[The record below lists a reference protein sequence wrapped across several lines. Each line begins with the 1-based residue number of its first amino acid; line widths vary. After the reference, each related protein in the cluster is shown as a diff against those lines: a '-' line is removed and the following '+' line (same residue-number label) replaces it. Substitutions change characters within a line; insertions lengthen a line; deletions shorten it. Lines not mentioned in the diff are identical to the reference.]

1 MAPTKTTT
9 DNNNN
14 NNNKTDKGVEKS
26 ASRPKA
32 KDAVATSDAV
42 VTKKSAKPAVA
53 AAAAAASPA
62 EKPAK
67 KAAAPA
73 AAAAA
78 PAASSSSSKAAK
90 KAAPAAAAAAP
101 AATDAAAA
109 DGASSQAPIKPSAS
123 SRLIDV
129 VEGMNAACV
138 GLDDEIKAMV
148 EQHLR
153 PMRKMLDG
161 LDLMKVPI
169 GKATEH
175 VQRVKAQF
183 EALDGAAKTL
193 LEDSRAVRKVREG
206 VQAKSI
212 AQAKKAEALR
222 VVKALKKRERGV
234 PDGLHAPALASP
246 ALNAFL
252 GNPAGTMVRRV
263 DAAKAVHAYMKAHGL
278 KDNQPRG
285 FGGVDAELA
294 KFFPGEKSVEIF
306 AIQRKLSSQFT
317 KKADLEKIQ
326 AAAAAAAGK

>member
-1 MAPTKTTT
+1 MAPTTA
-9 DNNNN
+9 NNNN
-14 NNNKTDKGVEKS
+14 NNNKADKAEKA
-26 ASRPKA
+26 ASRPKV
-32 KDAVATSDAV
+32 KDAVVASDAV

-53 AAAAAASPA
+53 AAAAGAAPA

-73 AAAAA
+73 APVAASSSSAAKKAAAA
-78 PAASSSSSKAAK
+78 PAAAAVVV
-90 KAAPAAAAAAP
+90 AEPAAV
-101 AATDAAAA
+101 
-109 DGASSQAPIKPSAS
+109 ASSQQPIKPSAS

-161 LDLMKVPI
+161 LDLTKVPI
-169 GKATEH
+169 GKVAEH
-175 VQRVKAQF
+175 VQRVKTQF

-193 LEDSRAVRKVREG
+193 LDDARAVRKVREG
-206 VQAKSI
+206 AQAKSL

-222 VVKALKKRERGV
+222 VVKSMKKRERGV

-252 GNPAGTMVRRV
+252 GNPVGTMVRRV

-278 KDNQPRG
+278 KENQQRG

-294 KFFPGEKSVEIF
+294 KFFPGETSVEIF

-317 KKADLEKIQ
+317 KKKDLEEAQ
-326 AAAAAAAGK
+326 AAAAAAAAAGK

>member
-1 MAPTKTTT
+1 MAPTTAT
-9 DNNNN
+9 NN
-14 NNNKTDKGVEKS
+14 NNNKADKAEKA
-26 ASRPKA
+26 ASRPKV
-32 KDAVATSDAV
+32 KDAVVASDAV

-53 AAAAAASPA
+53 AAAAGAAPA

-67 KAAAPA
+67 KAAAAPA
-73 AAAAA
+73 APVAASSSSAAKKAAAA
-78 PAASSSSSKAAK
+78 PAAAAVVV
-90 KAAPAAAAAAP
+90 AEPAAV
-101 AATDAAAA
+101 
-109 DGASSQAPIKPSAS
+109 ASSQQPIKPSAS

-161 LDLMKVPI
+161 LDLTKVPI
-169 GKATEH
+169 GKVAEH
-175 VQRVKAQF
+175 VQRVKTQF

-193 LEDSRAVRKVREG
+193 LDDARAVRKVREG
-206 VQAKSI
+206 AQAKSL

-222 VVKALKKRERGV
+222 VVKSMKKRERGV

-252 GNPAGTMVRRV
+252 GNPVGTMVRRV

-278 KDNQPRG
+278 KENQQRG

-294 KFFPGEKSVEIF
+294 KFFPGETSVEIF

-317 KKADLEKIQ
+317 KKKDLEEAQ
-326 AAAAAAAGK
+326 AAAAAAAAAGK

>member
-1 MAPTKTTT
+1 MAPTKTDNKTT
-9 DNNNN
+9 DTH
-14 NNNKTDKGVEKS
+14 KAEKA

-32 KDAVATSDAV
+32 KDAVAASDAV
-42 VTKKSAKPAVA
+42 VTKKTAKPAVA
-53 AAAAAASPA
+53 AAAAGAAVA
-62 EKPAK
+62 EKPAKKAEKAAPAVAAASSSSSSTK

-73 AAAAA
+73 AAAAVD
-78 PAASSSSSKAAK
+78 PAASS
-90 KAAPAAAAAAP
+90 
-101 AATDAAAA
+101 
-109 DGASSQAPIKPSAS
+109 SSQAPIKPSAS

-129 VEGMNAACV
+129 VEGMNTACV

-148 EQHLR
+148 EQHMR

-169 GKATEH
+169 GKVAEH

-193 LEDSRAVRKVREG
+193 LDDSRAVRKVRDG
-206 VQAKSI
+206 AQAKSL
-212 AQAKKAEALR
+212 AQAKKAEAVR

-252 GNPAGTMVRRV
+252 GNPVGTMVRRV

-317 KKADLEKIQ
+317 KKKDLEEAQ
-326 AAAAAAAGK
+326 AAAAAAAAGKK